1 MAKKKSAQYPYL
13 WADGTYHSIPYE
25 QHVQNRGTPIAPPP
39 GSYDPNLDIQG
50 EQSTLGHEQ
59 LLENL
64 GITKSR
70 ALEDYG
76 IGMAGLDT
84 QGTRNQEDYGTAKNL
99 TERGYARQGA
109 DLSTALAQGTE
120 DYGTN
125 IADLQRQFQ
134 RLGVAQAEGQRAAGA
149 MAGSGANVQAA
160 RKRAENQA
168 IERSPIDTA
177 YNRFKESNA
186 LAQGRLGEDITTA
199 RGGLITGLRHTNEDV
214 GTQKRQAGD
223 TQTQF
228 NRQLARLRQEQ
239 AGTPVIYRPGSS
251 TPGAGSTQPP
261 GTTAPPTASIN
272 QPSTV
277 GNALVAGP
285 NAPLQPGAARSIT
298 TKKKKGRTT
307 RTYGTAV
314 TTA

>member
-1 MAKKKSAQYPYL
+1 
-13 WADGTYHSIPYE
+13 
-25 QHVQNRGTPIAPPP
+25 
-39 GSYDPNLDIQG
+39 
-50 EQSTLGHEQ
+50 
-59 LLENL
+59 
-64 GITKSR
+64 
-70 ALEDYG
+70 
-76 IGMAGLDT
+76 

-186 LAQGRLGEDITTA
+186 LAQGRLGEDKASDLDALALQLKRGGEDITTA

-239 AGTPVIYRPGSS
+239 AGTPVI
-251 TPGAGSTQPP
+251 
-261 GTTAPPTASIN
+261 
-272 QPSTV
+272 
-277 GNALVAGP
+277 
-285 NAPLQPGAARSIT
+285 
-298 TKKKKGRTT
+298 
-307 RTYGTAV
+307 
-314 TTA
+314 